1 MSNGKDIDQMLE
13 RAKRQNAK
21 DIEIL
26 IKDIKIHNKIV
37 DKRNA
42 KREEMKLKAEER
54 ERKVLENRRLK
65 EELQKEKINKIKQRQ
80 KSKEINQLEQKFS
93 RIVSQKR
100 QTNFNGEKVEEFN
113 EKNRKQYE
121 FNINNKL
128 SNYSA
133 NRQQYLDKI
142 KDKFYSQNEN
152 VRNKMEYHIEE
163 QKKENNDL
171 KNEIDLTHAQRF
183 DNYKTYITQK
193 KAEIYERADKLN
205 EKHESARLRKQK
217 MIQNNEN
224 QIYQIVR
231 DIRDGNEDESQ
242 NNNTSNTSETILK
255 QIEKR
260 NKVKQKQ
267 LENNSIIQQN
277 MNNRNEEILINEFE
291 KFKHANKV
299 ELEVKKKQQHNLLK
313 TIFTQEEYDRK
324 LENMQKKLNKL
335 KNESVYRVDPS
346 KISNI
351 E

>member
-80 KSKEINQLEQKFS
+80 KSKEINQLDQKFS

-128 SNYSA
+128 SN
-133 NRQQYLDKI
+133 L
-142 KDKFYSQNEN
+142 KDWVSDNFYPATGGEVDLSDYAKNAD
-152 VRNKMEYHIEE
+152 VDTKL
-163 QKKENNDL
+163 NDL
-171 KNEIDLTHAQRF
+171 KNWTDT
-183 DNYKTYITQK
+183 NY
-193 KAEIYERADKLN
+193 
-205 EKHESARLRKQK
+205 
-217 MIQNNEN
+217 
-224 QIYQIVR
+224 
-231 DIRDGNEDESQ
+231 
-242 NNNTSNTSETILK
+242 
-255 QIEKR
+255 
-260 NKVKQKQ
+260 
-267 LENNSIIQQN
+267 
-277 MNNRNEEILINEFE
+277 
-291 KFKHANKV
+291 
-299 ELEVKKKQQHNLLK
+299 
-313 TIFTQEEYDRK
+313 
-324 LENMQKKLNKL
+324 
-335 KNESVYRVDPS
+335 PS
-346 KISNI
+346 KTDLSKYAKIVDVNTAFN
-351 E
+351 ELATALGGL